1 MAKNKN
7 VRNVRQNLQ
16 NKLERFKEK
25 KIQLVRENPD
35 TSIVYVF
42 NSPVIRERFSK
53 ISREVPL
60 IKDATIDLWGYL
72 LDNEDKRVI
81 EEKFTKVI
89 ETAKKIIDFSKDFG
103 EFDYTELMTKKAGEK
118 IRLIQTQDSPM
129 VEVFVPKNGDE
140 DTLFEALFRID
151 TFDTK
156 AKRDPQKA
164 DSWIA
169 LLKEYE
175 AALKELKETA
185 FNIFKA
191 KIRAKHLTP
200 YGALRFEFKKWV
212 VTQNENAQE

>member
-1 MAKNKN
+1 MTKSKN
-7 VRNVRQNLQ
+7 VRNVKQNLQ

-42 NSPVIRERFSK
+42 NSPLIRERFSK
-53 ISREVPL
+53 ISREVSS

-72 LDNEDKRVI
+72 LDNEDKRAI
-81 EEKFTKVI
+81 EENFTKVL
-89 ETAKKIIDFSKDFG
+89 ETAKKIIDFSKDLG
-103 EFDYTELMTKKAGEK
+103 EFDYTDLMTKKPGEK
-118 IRLIQTQDSPM
+118 IRLIQTQDNPM

-140 DTLFEALFRID
+140 DTLFETLFRID
-151 TFDTK
+151 IFDKK

-164 DSWIA
+164 DGWIT

-175 AALKELKETA
+175 AALKDLKESA

-191 KIRAKHLTP
+191 KIRAKHLVP

-212 VTQNENAQE
+212 VTQNENAQG